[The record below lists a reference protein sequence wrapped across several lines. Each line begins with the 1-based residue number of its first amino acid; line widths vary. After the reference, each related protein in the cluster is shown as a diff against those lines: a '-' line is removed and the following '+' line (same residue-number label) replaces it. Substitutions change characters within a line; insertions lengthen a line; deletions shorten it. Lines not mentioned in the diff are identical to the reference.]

1 MVSRWPSPGSSVKW
15 QWGIWAAWYLPIAAG
30 PAGGVFSLAAFSGG
44 ASYRPTAPDDYIL
57 SSVND
62 IVGRHQAGRAGAV
75 LERAGEPIRVER
87 QAAAAAELFTAIS
100 VIRRTAR
107 RAARQAWTQ
116 QPLPPAQS
124 ELLRLAAA
132 RPGITVA
139 DAAQELRLAPNTVST
154 LVGRLT
160 EAGLLVR
167 ERGAPDGRTALLAA
181 TEKARQRLAEFRDL
195 RAELAGRALA
205 RLPEQDQKALAA
217 AVPALLRLADR
228 MESQ

>member
-1 MVSRWPSPGSSVKW
+1 MPQRRRNPDTAVSRQRVVTGRSPPFRCGARHRPPSG
-15 QWGIWAAWYLPIAAG
+15 
-30 PAGGVFSLAAFSGG
+30 
-44 ASYRPTAPDDYIL
+44 DYIL

-62 IVGRHQAGRAGAV
+62 IVSHPHPPGRPAGV
-75 LERAGEPIRVER
+75 LERAGEPVRAEGHAAAAG
-87 QAAAAAELFTAIS
+87 QAAAAAAELLTAIS

-107 RAARQAWTQ
+107 RAARQVWTQ

-160 EAGLLVR
+160 EAGLRVR
-167 ERGAPDGRTALLAA
+167 ERGAPDGRTALLTT

-195 RAELAGRALA
+195 RADLAGRALA
-205 RLPEQDQKALAA
+205 ELPEQDQQALAA
-217 AVPALLRLADR
+217 AVPALLRLAER
-228 MESQ
+228 METQ

>member
-1 MVSRWPSPGSSVKW
+1 VPNHPSTGC
-15 QWGIWAAWYLPIAAG
+15 GE
-30 PAGGVFSLAAFSGG
+30 FH
-44 ASYRPTAPDDYIL
+44 YIL

-62 IVGRHQAGRAGAV
+62 IVGPATAA
-75 LERAGEPIRVER
+75 ERATPGKQATRSEQATAVE
-87 QAAAAAELFTAIS
+87 QAAAADLFTAIS
-100 VIRRTAR
+100 VIRRSAR

-167 ERGAPDGRTALLAA
+167 ERGAPDGRTALLTT

-195 RAELAGRALA
+195 RADLAGRALA

-217 AVPALLRLADR
+217 AVPALLRLAER

>member
-1 MVSRWPSPGSSVKW
+1 
-15 QWGIWAAWYLPIAAG
+15 
-30 PAGGVFSLAAFSGG
+30 
-44 ASYRPTAPDDYIL
+44 
-57 SSVND
+57 VND
-62 IVGRHQAGRAGAV
+62 IVGRHRPGRPAAV
-75 LERAGEPIRVER
+75 LERAGERVRAEG
-87 QAAAAAELFTAIS
+87 QAAAAAAAAAELFTAIS

-139 DAAQELRLAPNTVST
+139 DAAQDLRLAPNTVST

-167 ERGAPDGRTALLAA
+167 ERGAPDGRTALLTA

-195 RAELAGRALA
+195 RADLAGRALA

-217 AVPALLRLADR
+217 AVPALLRLAER

>member
-1 MVSRWPSPGSSVKW
+1 
-15 QWGIWAAWYLPIAAG
+15 
-30 PAGGVFSLAAFSGG
+30 
-44 ASYRPTAPDDYIL
+44 
-57 SSVND
+57 VND
-62 IVGRHQAGRAGAV
+62 ITAVAGDGPRLQRDQPDRRDDPRNAT
-75 LERAGEPIRVER
+75 
-87 QAAAAAELFTAIS
+87 AELFTAIS

-107 RAARQAWTQ
+107 RAARRAWTQ

-160 EAGLLVR
+160 DAGLLRR
-167 ERGAPDGRTALLAA
+167 ERSAQDGRSALLTT

-195 RAELAGRALA
+195 RAELAGQALAQLPAQDRRALA
-205 RLPEQDQKALAA
+205 R
-217 AVPALLRLADR
+217 AVPALLRLAER
-228 MESQ
+228 MEAP

>member
-1 MVSRWPSPGSSVKW
+1 
-15 QWGIWAAWYLPIAAG
+15 
-30 PAGGVFSLAAFSGG
+30 
-44 ASYRPTAPDDYIL
+44 
-57 SSVND
+57 VND
-62 IVGRHQAGRAGAV
+62 IVGPATAA
-75 LERAGEPIRVER
+75 ERATPGEQATRSEQATAAE
-87 QAAAAAELFTAIS
+87 QAAAADLFTAIS
-100 VIRRTAR
+100 VIRRSAR
-107 RAARQAWTQ
+107 RTARQAWTQ

-167 ERGAPDGRTALLAA
+167 ERGAPDGRTALLTA

-195 RAELAGRALA
+195 RADLAGRALA

-217 AVPALLRLADR
+217 AVPALLRLAER

>member
-1 MVSRWPSPGSSVKW
+1 
-15 QWGIWAAWYLPIAAG
+15 
-30 PAGGVFSLAAFSGG
+30 
-44 ASYRPTAPDDYIL
+44 
-57 SSVND
+57 VND
-62 IVGRHQAGRAGAV
+62 IVSRRRPGRPADV
-75 LERAGEPIRVER
+75 LEPAGKSVHAEGWAAAQGSGPPGAHGPSPEHATTAG
-87 QAAAAAELFTAIS
+87 QATPGEQAAAAELFTAIS

-139 DAAQELRLAPNTVST
+139 DAAQELRLAPNTIST

-167 ERGAPDGRTALLAA
+167 EKGVADGRTALLTT
-181 TEKARQRLAEFRDL
+181 TEKARLRLAEFRDL
-195 RAELAGRALA
+195 RADLAGRALA
-205 RLPEQDQKALAA
+205 QLPEQDQKALAA
-217 AVPALLRLADR
+217 AAPALLRLAER